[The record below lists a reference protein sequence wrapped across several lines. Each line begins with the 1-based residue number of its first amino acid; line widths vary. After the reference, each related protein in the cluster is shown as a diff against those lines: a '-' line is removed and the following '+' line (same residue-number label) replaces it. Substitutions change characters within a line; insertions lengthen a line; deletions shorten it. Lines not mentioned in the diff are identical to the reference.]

1 MAEEVK
7 KAEDAFKA
15 GYQVGKDFDDATG
28 ASTAWG
34 DAAADVD
41 PELAKSAADDWDRG
55 DHAKAVGKFIHS
67 TGEAAWKAGGDFI
80 DGITGHVDAEPPPA
94 IDIPMEPEQI
104 GPVTEVA
111 HETMP

>member
-1 MAEEVK
+1 MAEEVEK
-7 KAEDAFKA
+7 GEEAFKA
-15 GYQVGKDFDDATG
+15 GWKVGKDFDEATG

-41 PELAKSAADDWDRG
+41 PELARSAADDWDKG
-55 DHAKAVGKFIHS
+55 DHAKAVGKFVHS

-80 DGITGHVDAEPPPA
+80 DGVTGHVDAEPPPA
-94 IDIPMEPEQI
+94 FDIPMEPEQI

-111 HETMP
+111 HEEMP